1 MDVQTGKVP
10 TPFAMAMSTKALSN
24 AVTSMARE
32 LKPMGMGDRKDRD
45 SGNQANL

>member
-1 MDVQTGKVP
+1 MDKVP
-10 TPFAMAMSTKALSN
+10 TPFVMAMSIKVLSN

-32 LKPMGMGDRKDRD
+32 LKLMAMGDRNGRD